1 MATSYI
7 WWLIAGAALCSME
20 LFIPTAFV
28 ALMLGV
34 SALLV
39 ALLSLVVSKLWL
51 QVVLW
56 MGISTLLILLSRR
69 FLPPPRRASKIPEA
83 TEGETLTE
91 IPAGQVGRVLYE
103 GNSWR
108 ARCEDQSR
116 AIAPHQKVYVVGRQ
130 DTTLLVLP
138 EELLHD

>member
-1 MATSYI
+1 MLTTSL
-7 WWLIAGAALCSME
+7 WWLIAGAALCLME
-20 LFIPTAFV
+20 FFLPTAFV

-39 ALLSLVVSKLWL
+39 ALLSLIVSQLWL

-56 MGISTLLILLSRR
+56 LGISTLLIFLSRR
-69 FLPPPRRASKIPEA
+69 FLPTSRQANKIPEA

-91 IPAGQVGRVLYE
+91 IPVGEAGRVLYE
-103 GNSWR
+103 GSSWR
-108 ARCEDQSR
+108 ARCEDQNR

-130 DTTLLVLP
+130 GTTLLVLP
-138 EELLHD
+138 EELLHH